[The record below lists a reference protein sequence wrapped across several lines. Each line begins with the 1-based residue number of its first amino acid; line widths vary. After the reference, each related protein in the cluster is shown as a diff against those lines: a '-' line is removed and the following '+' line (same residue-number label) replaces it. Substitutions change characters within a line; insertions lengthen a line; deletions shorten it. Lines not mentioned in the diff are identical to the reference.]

1 MTLDGGVVATRIEP
15 VDRAEAVRLTGR
27 LTELDGRDAELG
39 MVRVRLPVSA
49 TAMPLAPGREVAV
62 SGRWTG
68 EVLEA
73 ETIEVEPRFA
83 FAVVPDIV
91 SVEGFVHSCT
101 DGAGLGLDGIDL
113 RLGPGLDVGPSGNPV
128 VVVGVPQADG
138 SLAVIRYAPASTL
151 GPIAGPPTVTE
162 PDVANRVRVLG
173 RCQPRLS
180 TSAVGQ

>member
-15 VDRAEAVRLTGR
+15 VDRVEAVRLTGR

-91 SVEGFVHSCT
+91 SVESFVHSCT

-113 RLGPGLDVGPSGNPV
+113 RLRPGLDVGPSGNPV
-128 VVVGVPQADG
+128 VVGVPQTDG